1 MEEEVAIIY
10 CGVNNLLRKIQ
21 PSQVAEF
28 QKRYLDL
35 LNTTQKDT
43 MNALRTGSY
52 GDNERAVLN
61 KAAEDVIAGMT
72 KKD

>member
-1 MEEEVAIIY
+1 
-10 CGVNNLLRKIQ
+10 
-21 PSQVAEF
+21 VAEF
-28 QKRYLDL
+28 QKRFLHL

-43 MNALRTGSY
+43 MNALRTGNY

-61 KAAEDVIAGMT
+61 KVAEEIITAMT